1 MKKKILNYLFWLV
14 IAAAFIGPGTVTTAT
29 SAGASFQY
37 QLIWAMIFSTLA
49 CLVLQE
55 AAARIAIVTGQ
66 SLGQN
71 IRQQFKTGTIAWIIG
86 VSIFLGCLAYEAG
99 NILGALSGIVLIA
112 TGLPAWIFTLLI
124 GITAFVVLY
133 LGRSSTVANILGVL
147 VGVMGLAFFIAAL
160 SSSIDPIALLRGAVT
175 PSIPKGSTVIVLGL
189 IGTTIVPYNI
199 FLGSSLAEGQTLKQ
213 MRSGLTL
220 SVLIGGV
227 ISISVMLVGA
237 QLIGEFSFQALY
249 QYLIS
254 QNGSV
259 MGWLFAIGLFA
270 AGFTSTITAS
280 MAGALTV
287 KSVHPKGK
295 DWNESS
301 IPYRGLWATILL
313 VGVIVGLSGIKPIPV
328 IILAQAANGLIL
340 PLLTFVIWIVI
351 NSNKMG
357 QEKNSILTNVFMAIT
372 LGVSS
377 VLGLLNVLKA
387 SYSAL
392 NVPFQLESLHLM
404 VLGFLA
410 MVIVLAA
417 ISQMKTKSSS

>member
-14 IAAAFIGPGTVTTAT
+14 IAAAFIGPGTVTTAA

-71 IRQQFKTGTIAWIIG
+71 IRQQFKTGIIAWIIG

-147 VGVMGLAFFIAAL
+147 VGVMGLAFFIAAFSL
-160 SSSIDPIALLRGAVT
+160 SIDPIALLRGAVT
-175 PSIPKGSTVIVLGL
+175 PSIPNGSTVIVLGL

-227 ISISVMLVGA
+227 ISISVILVGA
-237 QLIGEFSFQALY
+237 QLIAEFSFQALY

-280 MAGALTV
+280 MAGALTI

-301 IPYRGLWATILL
+301 IRYRRLWATILL

-351 NSNKMG
+351 NSDKMG

-404 VLGFLA
+404 ILGFLA
-410 MVIVLAA
+410 MVIVIAA